1 MFNLLAASSYSNR
14 CTQTGDSV
22 LFAQVERVDQ
32 LLIAIGFRFAQIIE
46 QTSALRD
53 HLKQAAA
60 RRMIFPV
67 SLEVLR
73 QMLDPAGQKCDL
85 HICAARIFIVQ
96 LELLKTFGALCH
108 NEGATLVEEPV
119 LATAQLFGSCRVGA
133 INKQLLFAFAVVP
146 KAELCTRTD
155 SAGTADDYAKEF
167 AQKMFRR
174 IHAQFPT

>member
-1 MFNLLAASSYSNR
+1 MSNLLAASSYSNR
-14 CTQTGDSV
+14 CAQTGDSV

-32 LLIAIGFRFAQIIE
+32 LFIAIGFRFAQIIE

-67 SLEVLR
+67 GLEVLS

-85 HICAARIFIVQ
+85 HIRAAGIFVVQ
-96 LELLKTFGALCH
+96 LELLKTFCALCH
-108 NEGATLVEEPV
+108 NEAPILDEEPV
-119 LATAQLFGSCRVGA
+119 LATRQLFGSCRVE
-133 INKQLLFAFAVVP
+133 QLLFAFAVVP

-155 SAGTADDYAKEF
+155 SARTADDYAKEF
-167 AQKMFRR
+167 AQKIFRR
-174 IHAQFPT
+174 IHAQFPG